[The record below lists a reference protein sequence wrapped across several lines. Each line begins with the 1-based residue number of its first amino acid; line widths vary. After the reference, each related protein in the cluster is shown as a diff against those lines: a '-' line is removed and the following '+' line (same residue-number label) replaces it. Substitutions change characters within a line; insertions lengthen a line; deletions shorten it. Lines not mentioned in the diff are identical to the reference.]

1 MDAQETRTTR
11 RAANAAALAVVA
23 YAVLWVVSTQIESI
37 RANSPFSDDPW
48 DFVASYSSIFLPVV
62 AGATWIRSLRHRED
76 VLPAA
81 TARRIRWGS
90 AASVAI
96 VLAAV
101 ATDVLAI
108 ATVPVPESS
117 QIIAI
122 LVAISAAFAIPAAV
136 LQVNAFAP
144 VGPAADDPNEPDV
157 VDDALVL
164 ATEVSGWI
172 GLRRPVGAVVRWFQE
187 FLDGSPLSPRRHRL
201 AFGILVAV
209 AAGVG
214 FDIWHAI
221 AEGPWST
228 VGALLLIGAL
238 TAGGVFAIY
247 AVTLAPLRLL
257 RPVGGET

>member
-1 MDAQETRTTR
+1 M
-11 RAANAAALAVVA
+11 VA
-23 YAVLWVVSTQIESI
+23 YAVLWVVSTQIEAI

-48 DFVASYSSIFLPVV
+48 ALVASYSWVFLPVV
-62 AGATWIRSLRHRED
+62 AGATWVRSLRHREA

-81 TARRIRWGS
+81 TAKRIRWGS
-90 AASVAI
+90 AAAVAI

-101 ATDVLAI
+101 ATDVVAI
-108 ATVPVPESS
+108 ATVPVPDASP
-117 QIIAI
+117 ILAI
-122 LVAISAAFAIPAAV
+122 LVAVAAACAIPAAV
-136 LQVNAFAP
+136 LQVIAFTA
-144 VGPAADDPNEPDV
+144 VGPATDDPNEPDV

-187 FLDGSPLSPRRHRL
+187 FLDRSHLSPRRHRI
-201 AFGILVAV
+201 AFGILVAA

-221 AEGPWST
+221 VEGPWST

-247 AVTLAPLRLL
+247 AITLAPLRLL
-257 RPVGGET
+257 RPVGREA

>member
-1 MDAQETRTTR
+1 M
-11 RAANAAALAVVA
+11 VA
-23 YAVLWVVSTQIESI
+23 YAVLWVVSTQIEAI

-62 AGATWIRSLRHRED
+62 AGATWVRSLRHREEL
-76 VLPAA
+76 LPAA

-101 ATDVLAI
+101 ATDVVAF
-108 ATVPVPESS
+108 ATVPVPDASP
-117 QIIAI
+117 ILAI
-122 LVAISAAFAIPAAV
+122 LVAIAGACAIPAAALLV
-136 LQVNAFAP
+136 IAFTA
-144 VGPAADDPNEPDV
+144 VGPATDDPNEPDV

-172 GLRRPVGAVVRWFQE
+172 GLRRPVGTVVRWFQD
-187 FLDGSPLSPRRHRL
+187 FLDRSSLSPRRHRI

-221 AEGPWST
+221 VEGPWGT
-228 VGALLLIGAL
+228 LGALLLIGAL

-257 RPVGGET
+257 RPVGGEA